1 MIAWY
6 ERTIQDGGRAGAFWL
21 LLALLITFLIVR
33 GITRRIRATDDA
45 KVLRDVSVGGVHV
58 HHLVWGMGLTLS
70 AAFLEF
76 RWQPDGPWLEL
87 LAIAFGIGAALMLDE
102 FALVLFMRDV
112 YWTAEG
118 RKSVDA
124 VLITLLVGGLL
135 VLGTSPLELES
146 SEDGSRLTLALALG
160 LNALWAA
167 LAVLKGRWI
176 LGGLGIFVP
185 IVAVVAALRLA
196 KPSSPWAHWFYR
208 RRPKKRARSEARFG
222 PAYEAR
228 WNRLKDLVGGKPT
241 GSGHDVDSSG

>member
-1 MIAWY
+1 VIGWY

-21 LLALLITFLIVR
+21 LLALLITFVIVR

-45 KVLRDVSVGGVHV
+45 KVLRDVSVGGVHI

-76 RWQPDGPWLEL
+76 RFQPDGPWLEL

-135 VLGTSPLELES
+135 VLGTSPIELES
-146 SEDGSRLTLALALG
+146 SQDSSRATLALALG

-167 LAVLKGRWI
+167 AAVLKGRWL
-176 LGGLGIFVP
+176 LGGIGMLVP
-185 IVAVVAALRLA
+185 IVAVIAALRLA
-196 KPSSPWAHWFYR
+196 KPHSPWAHWFYR
-208 RRPKKRARSEARFG
+208 RRPRKKARSEARFG
-222 PAYEAR
+222 AAYEAR
-228 WNRLKDLVGGKPT
+228 WNRFKDLVGGKPT
-241 GSGHDVDSSG
+241 RPERDVDSPG